1 MKSAILITVSL
12 KSKRLK
18 KKALKKI
25 YGYELITLLIK
36 RLKKSQFRKNII
48 ICTSNKSFDDPLVSI
63 AYKNE
68 IKIYR
73 GEFLDVLKRLTNAAN
88 SFELDFIINCTG
100 DNPLIDIKYVN
111 ILKYKMERSNLDF
124 IETYGLP
131 WGSFSYGVRT
141 SAMNKVCLL
150 KKTYAT
156 EVWHDYFR
164 KINNFSCY
172 KILVKNKKYF
182 YPDLRVTV
190 DTIEDFNLVKKIFK
204 HFLKNFDDYYFST
217 SQFIEFLN
225 ENKHLLNI
233 NSHIQQKK
241 APKIKF

>member
-88 SFELDFIINCTG
+88 SFVLNDRTINETVAFSAKALNSTG
-100 DNPLIDIKYVN
+100 
-111 ILKYKMERSNLDF
+111 
-124 IETYGLP
+124 
-131 WGSFSYGVRT
+131 
-141 SAMNKVCLL
+141 
-150 KKTYAT
+150 
-156 EVWHDYFR
+156 
-164 KINNFSCY
+164 
-172 KILVKNKKYF
+172 
-182 YPDLRVTV
+182 
-190 DTIEDFNLVKKIFK
+190 
-204 HFLKNFDDYYFST
+204 
-217 SQFIEFLN
+217 
-225 ENKHLLNI
+225 
-233 NSHIQQKK
+233 
-241 APKIKF
+241 